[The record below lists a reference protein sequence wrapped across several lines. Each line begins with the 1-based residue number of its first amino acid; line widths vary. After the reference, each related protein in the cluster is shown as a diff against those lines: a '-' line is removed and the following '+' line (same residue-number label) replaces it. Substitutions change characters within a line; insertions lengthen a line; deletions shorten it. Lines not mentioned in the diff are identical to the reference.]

1 MPACR
6 LYYQQQNNIMEEI
19 KLTKFS
25 HGGGC
30 GCKIAP
36 DVLENILHTKLAT
49 FQTEKLLV
57 GYGTKDDAAVYD
69 LGNGTGVISTVD
81 FFMPMVDDAF
91 DFGRI
96 AAANAISDVFAMGG
110 KPIMATAV
118 LGWPISKLPV
128 EIAQKVIDGARTIC
142 NSANI
147 PLAGGHSIDNL
158 EPMFGLS
165 VNGLIELKNLK
176 KNSGAKKG
184 DHLFLT
190 KKLGVGTMATA
201 LKRGELKDE
210 HKANM
215 IRQLT
220 SLNSIGEKAGC
231 LSYVNAMTDVTGF
244 GLLGHLTEMAEAANL
259 SAEIDYQS
267 IRVLEGLEEYTS
279 RNIVPDSL
287 YRNWK
292 SHESKVD
299 GIGAFSFFPLN
310 DPQTNGGLLISVDK
324 DHAADFS
331 NFLKEQGYSD
341 FSEPIGLFVEQTD
354 KRIKIKN
361 AK

>member
-1 MPACR
+1 
-6 LYYQQQNNIMEEI
+6 MEEI

-36 DVLENILHTKLAT
+36 DVLENILHTKLYT
-49 FQTEKLLV
+49 FETDKLIV

-69 LGNGTGVISTVD
+69 LGNGSGVISTVD

-201 LKRGELKDE
+201 LKRGELKNQ
-210 HKANM
+210 HKADM
-215 IRQLT
+215 ISQLT
-220 SLNSIGEKAGC
+220 SLNSIGEKAGS

-244 GLLGHLTEMAEAANL
+244 GLLGHLIEMAEAADL
-259 SAEIDYQS
+259 SAEIDFNS
-267 IRVLEGLEEYTS
+267 IKILEGLEEYTS
-279 RNIVPDSL
+279 KNIVPDSL

-292 SHESKVD
+292 SHENKVE
-299 GIGAFSFFPLN
+299 GIGAFSFYPLN

-324 DHAADFS
+324 DHVDDFS
-331 NFLKEQGYSD
+331 NFLIASGYSD
-341 FSEPIGLFVEQTD
+341 YSKPIGVFTKQKD
-354 KRIKIKN
+354 KVIQILN
-361 AK
+361 SI